1 MKLILKPITLKED
14 TLNEINSGN
23 YDVNLFISSIKS
35 HLEKAN
41 DLIYTKIESLN
52 ELELYQKLKPIYNIK
67 LNTNDYLKAL
77 SKKYNKH
84 YTNFITIR
92 VNEDNYF
99 VLSTNKYAYL
109 DESTIDLN
117 KFRNL
122 INREE
127 LIILNK
133 ELIRNEYL
141 DETNELFS
149 YFLEILKKE
158 LLVKN
163 ILFDLKWYTK
173 EVMHQ
178 AKKITDLATNTKNPE
193 LFEIGKMYKK
203 ALANCYNEGTISKT
217 KKISVPKH
225 RHRHKQNNK

>member
-1 MKLILKPITLKED
+1 MKLLLKPITLKED
-14 TLNEINSGN
+14 TLEEINRGN
-23 YDVNLFISSIKS
+23 YDVNNFISSINEYLS
-35 HLEKAN
+35 RAN

-133 ELIRNEYL
+133 EIIRNEYL

-158 LLVKN
+158 LLVKK

-178 AKKITDLATNTKNPE
+178 AKIITDLANNEKNPE
-193 LFEIGKMYKK
+193 LFEIRKMYKK

-225 RHRHKQNNK
+225 RKNKRK

>member
-1 MKLILKPITLKED
+1 MKLFLKPITLKED
-14 TLNEINSGN
+14 TLEEINRGN
-23 YDVNLFISSIKS
+23 YDVNNFISSINEYLS
-35 HLEKAN
+35 RAN

-52 ELELYQKLKPIYNIK
+52 ALELYQKLKPIYNIK

-127 LIILNK
+127 QIILNK

-178 AKKITDLATNTKNPE
+178 ARIITDLANNEKNPE

-225 RHRHKQNNK
+225 RKNKRK

>member
-67 LNTNDYLKAL
+67 LNTNDDLKAL

-178 AKKITDLATNTKNPE
+178 ARTVADLANNEKNPE

-203 ALANCYNEGTISKT
+203 ALANCYNEGIISKT

-225 RHRHKQNNK
+225 RKNKRN

>member
-35 HLEKAN
+35 YLSRAN
-41 DLIYTKIESLN
+41 DLIYTKIESQN
-52 ELELYQKLKPIYNIK
+52 ALELYQKLKPIYNIK

-178 AKKITDLATNTKNPE
+178 ARTVADLANNEKNPE

-225 RHRHKQNNK
+225 RKNKRN

>member
-1 MKLILKPITLKED
+1 MKLFLKPITLKED
-14 TLNEINSGN
+14 TLEEINRGN
-23 YDVNLFISSIKS
+23 YDVNNFISSINEYLS
-35 HLEKAN
+35 RAN

-109 DESTIDLN
+109 NESTIDLN
-117 KFRNL
+117 KIRNL

-149 YFLEILKKE
+149 KFLKILKKE
-158 LLVKN
+158 HIVKN
-163 ILFDLKWYTK
+163 ILFNLKCYTK
-173 EVMHQ
+173 
-178 AKKITDLATNTKNPE
+178 
-193 LFEIGKMYKK
+193 
-203 ALANCYNEGTISKT
+203 
-217 KKISVPKH
+217 
-225 RHRHKQNNK
+225 

>member
-1 MKLILKPITLKED
+1 MKLILKSITLKED
-14 TLNEINSGN
+14 TLNEINRGN
-23 YDVNLFISSIKS
+23 YDVNNFISSINEYLS
-35 HLEKAN
+35 RAN
-41 DLIYTKIESLN
+41 DLIYTKIEILN

-149 YFLEILKKE
+149 YFLGILKKE

-163 ILFDLKWYTK
+163 ILFDLKWSTK

-178 AKKITDLATNTKNPE
+178 ARTVADLANNEKNPE

-225 RHRHKQNNK
+225 RKNKRK

>member
-23 YDVNLFISSIKS
+23 YDVNLFIPSIKS

-41 DLIYTKIESLN
+41 DLIYTKIESQN
-52 ELELYQKLKPIYNIK
+52 ALELYQKLKPIYNIK

-178 AKKITDLATNTKNPE
+178 ARTVADLANNEKNPE

-225 RHRHKQNNK
+225 RKNKRK

>member
-1 MKLILKPITLKED
+1 MKLFLKPITLKED
-14 TLNEINSGN
+14 TLEEINRGN
-23 YDVNLFISSIKS
+23 YDVNNFISSINEYLS
-35 HLEKAN
+35 RSN

-52 ELELYQKLKPIYNIK
+52 EIEVAQKLKPIYNIK

-178 AKKITDLATNTKNPE
+178 ARTVADLANNEKNPE

-225 RHRHKQNNK
+225 RKNKRK

>member
-14 TLNEINSGN
+14 TLNEINIGN

-35 HLEKAN
+35 YLEKAN
-41 DLIYTKIESLN
+41 DLLYTKIESL
-52 ELELYQKLKPIYNIK
+52 EAFKLYQILKPIYNIK
-67 LNTNDYLKAL
+67 LNSNDYLKAL

-92 VNEDNYF
+92 VNDDNYF
-99 VLSTNKYAYL
+99 AITTNKYAYL
-109 DESTIDLN
+109 DESIIDLT

-127 LIILNK
+127 LILINK
-133 ELIRNEYL
+133 QLINNKYL

-178 AKKITDLATNTKNPE
+178 ARRVADLANNDKNPE
-193 LFEIGKMYKK
+193 LAEIGKMYKV
-203 ALANCYNEGTISKT
+203 ALDNCYNEGTISKT

-225 RHRHKQNNK
+225 QKNKRN

>member
-1 MKLILKPITLKED
+1 MKLFLKPITLKED
-14 TLNEINSGN
+14 TLEEINRGN
-23 YDVNLFISSIKS
+23 YDVNNFISSINEYLS
-35 HLEKAN
+35 RAN

-52 ELELYQKLKPIYNIK
+52 ALELYQKLKPIYNIK
-67 LNTNDYLKAL
+67 LNTHDYLKAL

-178 AKKITDLATNTKNPE
+178 ARTVADLANNEKNPE

-225 RHRHKQNNK
+225 RKIKRN